1 MTKQQEFLDFWKYLT
16 HDLAGEIEVPP
27 NVKAYID
34 ALSSSSENEKPLF
47 TSNGANILAYL
58 QGLPK
63 GTMLKAREIA
73 EGMGTTSKGVSG
85 AMRKLI
91 TDGYV
96 EKVGKDPVI
105 YTITDKGLN
114 VEIKGENE

>member
-1 MTKQQEFLDFWKYLT
+1 MTKQQEFLNFWKYLT
-16 HDLAGEIEVPP
+16 HDLAGEVEVPP

-34 ALSSSSENEKPLF
+34 ALSSEAGEEKPLF
-47 TSNGANILAYL
+47 TSNGSKILTYL
-58 QGLPK
+58 QGQPK

-73 EGMGTTSKGVSG
+73 EGMGVTSKMVSG
-85 AMRKLI
+85 AMRKLV

-96 EKVGKDPVI
+96 EKIGKDPVI